1 MDDGTLH
8 IYTYRRTPATDYITG
23 HIAANIIGCRY
34 TITDNP
40 AEAQKADICYSPTR
54 IGDGLHIHPSGLL
67 EKPEA
72 YDIGHIPVGMWQGLP
87 TLLHD
92 GIGDTGFDL
101 FAAAFFCLSRMEEI
115 GAGTLDRHGRYKPDA
130 SILSRLG
137 IIGRPIVDEWCARL
151 GEMLS
156 RERHIH
162 LAPRKEE
169 QRIVT
174 IDVDHAFKYRH
185 KGLLRTLLGTARD
198 IVHGDKAQL
207 RERISVMTGAG
218 RDPYFCFDY
227 ITQALSG
234 DRPDTRIFI
243 HAGPMGRYD
252 RKSHHN
258 REFDAAVKALSADF
272 TIGIHPSYH
281 ASFDTKAV
289 RHEIDRLRRL
299 TSSDVT
305 SCRMHY
311 LRLRIPDTYRMLDS
325 LGITD
330 DYTMAYS
337 GATGFRAGTAIPYRF
352 FDINAGRTL
361 GITVHTTCAMDVTM
375 KNTLGLTPSQAIG
388 HLSGL
393 YDRVKDTGGEFIT
406 LIHNSSLGEDTEWQ
420 GWREVMD
427 WLTRH

>member
-72 YDIGHIPVGMWQGLP
+72 YDIGNIPVGMWQGLP

-92 GIGDTGFDL
+92 DIGDTGFDL

-115 GAGTLDRHGRYKPDA
+115 GAGTFDRHGRYKPDA

-162 LAPRKEE
+162 LAPRKEA

-207 RERISVMTGAG
+207 RERISVMTGAR

-258 REFDAAVKALSADF
+258 REFECRDAA
-272 TIGIHPSYH
+272 G
-281 ASFDTKAV
+281 
-289 RHEIDRLRRL
+289 
-299 TSSDVT
+299 
-305 SCRMHY
+305 C
-311 LRLRIPDTYRMLDS
+311 
-325 LGITD
+325 
-330 DYTMAYS
+330 
-337 GATGFRAGTAIPYRF
+337 
-352 FDINAGRTL
+352 AGR
-361 GITVHTTCAMDVTM
+361 
-375 KNTLGLTPSQAIG
+375 IG
-388 HLSGL
+388 SA
-393 YDRVKDTGGEFIT
+393 VP
-406 LIHNSSLGEDTEWQ
+406 
-420 GWREVMD
+420 
-427 WLTRH
+427 